1 MSKEIVEKEFK
12 AKIVHVNK
20 YDIHIEDSSLY
31 YTCETEEKA
40 KILAKKLEKEAKEE
54 YDKRNSYE
62 SERRKHLLDLDNNI
76 CNYIEYLKKRLW
88 SIRNNKYTTEEEKI
102 IIKKER
108 EKLKII
114 ISNLE
119 GFYHDT
125 LRIDWYSG
133 SFGDD
138 YTITKTKK
146 EGE

>member
-1 MSKEIVEKEFK
+1 MSKDKEFK
-12 AKIVHVNK
+12 AKIVHVNN
-20 YDIHIEDSSLY
+20 YEVTIENDSICHN
-31 YTCETEEKA
+31 CETQEKA

-76 CNYIEYLKKRLW
+76 CNYIEYLKKRMW

-108 EKLKII
+108 EQLKII
-114 ISNLE
+114 INNLE

-125 LRIDWYSG
+125 LRISWYSG
-133 SFGDD
+133 SFGDN

-146 EGE
+146 GDEE